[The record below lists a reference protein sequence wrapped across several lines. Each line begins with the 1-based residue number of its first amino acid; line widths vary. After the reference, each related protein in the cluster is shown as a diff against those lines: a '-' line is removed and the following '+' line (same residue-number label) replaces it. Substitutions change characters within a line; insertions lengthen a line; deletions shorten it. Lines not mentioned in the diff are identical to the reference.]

1 MTLLI
6 TVAVMFSI
14 IFVFAGIHLTLNAEG
29 DAGSRLSVRQ
39 IEIHAAENAQQQAWL
54 KGQVN
59 DRLARGKYGAS
70 LTVALFQAGVKL
82 TAAEFL
88 AINLVMIVVAFFL
101 GWLFSRTVFA
111 GIGLAVLAAF
121 IPRFWLKRKKEK
133 RLNNFGDQLPDVL
146 NLLVGSLRSGYGLM
160 QALRLV
166 AQEMPSPSREEY
178 ERVTQEI
185 AFGVPTVKSLGRL
198 VERMESSDLEMV
210 VAAMQVQNEV
220 GGNLG
225 DILGTIAETIRE
237 RIRIK
242 GEIRSITGM
251 QRATSYLLAVM
262 PFILGV
268 ILLLMNPT
276 YMMRVF
282 VFPWFFIP
290 MFAVVNVLI
299 GLFIINKMISSLEV

>member
-1 MTLLI
+1 MSLLI
-6 TVAVMFSI
+6 ALSVMLSVM
-14 IFVFAGIHLTLNAEG
+14 FVFAGIYMTLTAEG
-29 DAGSRLSVRQ
+29 DASSRLSVKQ
-39 IEIHAAENAQQQAWL
+39 VESYEPEATQSTWL
-54 KGQVN
+54 KGKVN
-59 DRLARGKYGAS
+59 DKLASGKYGAS

-88 AINLVMIVVAFFL
+88 AINLILIIVTFIL
-101 GWLFSRTVFA
+101 GWLIARNMLT
-111 GIGLAVLAAF
+111 GLGLAVLAAF

-133 RLNNFGDQLPDVL
+133 RLNAFADQLPDVL

-166 AQEMPSPSREEY
+166 AQEMPSPSHEEY

-185 AFGVPTVKSLGRL
+185 AYGVSTVKSLGRL
-198 VERMESSDLEMV
+198 VERMESKDLEMV
-210 VAAMQVQNEV
+210 VAAIQVQSEV

-251 QRATSYLLAVM
+251 QRATSYMLALM
-262 PFILGV
+262 PFILGL
-268 ILLLMNPT
+268 ILMVLNPK
-276 YMMRVF
+276 YMTQIF
-282 VFPWFFIP
+282 AFPWFFILV
-290 MFAVVNVLI
+290 FAAVNIMI
-299 GLFIINKMISSLEV
+299 GLFLINRMISSLDV